1 MSDIVIHGAREHNL
15 NNVDLRL
22 PSNRLVCFT
31 GVSGSGKSSL
41 AFDTLYAEGQRRYLE
56 SLSSYARHFLG
67 QLPRA
72 KVDQITGLRPAIS
85 ISQKT
90 AGQNNR
96 STVGT
101 ITEISDYLRVLYAR
115 VGTSYCPKCGRK
127 IVAQTRSQIFEH
139 IKVFPEGTKFRVLAP
154 VTRNQRGRC
163 VEILNNLRRKGFQQV
178 RVDEKFYSVD
188 DLPNL
193 DYQAR
198 HSIDVVIDRLE
209 QSEENFRRIEDA
221 ISAALKN
228 GSPGLIVLIDSLPG
242 VTIEQNVSSV
252 ENVDEFKLFGTRQ
265 HGIDSLP
272 TDVDLE
278 VTCHRDDSDN
288 SYVDQK
294 YYVGQELYF
303 SADYAC
309 SHCGLSFERPTPQ
322 MFSFNTSQ
330 GMCPHCQ
337 GMGELF
343 TFDPDLLIPDK
354 SKSFQ
359 QGCVV
364 PLGKWQNFGPWRQHL
379 YQGIATTLEKKYGLE
394 DNSVLETAWEEL
406 DERVRHEF
414 LWGAGDTSV
423 VYHWKTD
430 DGERS
435 WRGPFEGIIPKL
447 LKQHEVSTNKTQ
459 RELLERFMRYVPCVY
474 CGGLRLNEQA
484 RSVRL
489 ETLSN
494 SAAFADKKSYSLPE
508 LSNLPIPLLLEFLS
522 SLSLSPSGQLV
533 AKDIVHE
540 ICVRLGFLV
549 EVGVGYLSI
558 GRPAPTLSGGE
569 MQRIRLAGQIGGGL
583 VGVLYILD
591 EPSIGLHPRDN
602 DRLIGALT
610 NLRDLGNSVIV
621 VEHDED
627 TMLAS
632 DHLVDFG
639 PGPGFHGGQIVASG
653 SVADVLKN
661 QREKSITAKFLVG
674 DENISVPKRRRTPD
688 GRWLVVRGA
697 RRHNLKNID
706 VRIPLGEI
714 VCVTGVSGSGKSSL
728 VNDVLRETLATKLN
742 HADPTP
748 CEYDSIEGVE
758 HLKKLISIDQS
769 PIGRTPRS
777 NPATYIKLFDEIR
790 KLFAETPEARAKGFA
805 PGRFSFNVA
814 GGRCET
820 CEGNGSIQL
829 EMDFLADVWT
839 TCPTCGGRRFNHET
853 VAVKYKGLS
862 IDQVLNLDVETAL
875 KVFENIPKI
884 HDMLQTLYDVGLGYM
899 KLGQPSPTLSGGEA
913 QRVKL
918 AKELVKKSSG
928 KTLYLLDEP
937 TTGLHFADIRM
948 LLNVLRRFADAGNS
962 VLIVEHNLDVIKTA
976 DWVIDLGPEG
986 GDLGGQIVAE
996 GTPEDVADNPN
1007 SWTGRALKEYLS
1019 RDRKGMVDQLATK
1032 AETDSKMR
1040 VAKSEADEEGP
1051 IIVRGAREHNLQN
1064 ISVEI
1069 PRNQM
1074 TVCCGPSGSGKSSFA
1089 IDVVYAEG
1097 RRRYVESL
1105 SSYARQFLGQIQKPK
1120 VERTSGISP
1129 SISIEQKTTGRSPRS
1144 TVGTITEILDYLR
1157 VIFARLGV
1165 SYCPDCNIPIGS
1177 QSTDQIVARVLQ
1189 IGHEKE
1195 RRVLITAPIA
1205 LEGGDNYD
1213 KLWERLRVQGFS
1225 RVRVNGG
1232 TYSLDNPPTLDR
1244 RQINRIELIVDRLSL
1259 HGYVGKTADK
1269 TVRSRVAASVET
1281 ALEWGAGSIN
1291 VIICDDG
1298 PEPEWES
1305 RSLSQRLSC
1314 EKCGRAFE
1322 ALTPKHFSFNSPLGW
1337 CPNCEGLGVR
1347 SGANPRFHIHDS
1359 KLTLLEGVIPTWSDF
1374 NDPTT
1379 FATMIAF
1386 ARATGVPL
1394 DTPFNRLDARFR
1406 RLIFNGTGDRWID
1419 VTAVDWTNA
1428 CQVKTESDRRRVW
1441 NESGAKQIP
1450 DGDVLFRFQF
1460 KGLYPAIE
1468 EAGRLAPYYRSRLE
1482 FQIEESECP
1491 DCLGSRLRD
1500 DVAAVQFHAM
1510 TLDQICRTP
1519 LGELIQIFENLE
1531 LTGLEKEI
1539 AGDLVD
1545 EVISR
1550 IRFLVDV
1557 GLDYLTLSRPAPSLS
1572 GGESQRIRLAAQI
1585 GSGLEGVLYV
1595 LDEPTV
1601 GLHTRDN
1608 RRLIA
1613 ALHKLRDL
1621 GNTLLVVEHDQ
1632 EVIES
1637 ADFLVDFGPRAG
1649 KQGGLIVASG
1659 APEAVKANESSVTGP
1674 YLSGRKSIPIPVN
1687 RRILP

>member
-56 SLSSYARHFLG
+56 SLSTYARHFLG
-67 QLPRA
+67 ELPRA

-101 ITEISDYLRVLYAR
+101 ITEISDYLRVLFAR
-115 VGTSYCPKCGRK
+115 VGTAYCPKCGRK
-127 IVAQTRSQIFEH
+127 IVAQTRSQIFDH
-139 IKVFPEGTKFRVLAP
+139 IKILPEGTRFRLLAP
-154 VTRNQRGRC
+154 VVRGQKGRC
-163 VEILNNLRRKGFQQV
+163 IETLNRIRKKGFRQV
-178 RVDEKFYSVD
+178 RVDDKFYSVD
-188 DLPNL
+188 DSLNL
-193 DYQAR
+193 DQQAR
-198 HSIDVVIDRLE
+198 HSIDVVVDRLE
-209 QSEENFRRIEDA
+209 QSEANYRRLEDA
-221 ISAALKN
+221 ISTALKTSSS
-228 GSPGLIVLIDSLPG
+228 GVIALIDFLPG
-242 VTIEQNVSSV
+242 VSEGRDALKISDLPV
-252 ENVDEFKLFGTRQ
+252 E
-265 HGIDSLP
+265 
-272 TDVDLE
+272 
-278 VTCHRDDSDN
+278 DSDDLPIDFTFSETFPEFDN
-288 SYVDQK
+288 DESRDNQIF
-294 YYVGQELYF
+294 YVGQELYF

-309 SHCGLSFERPTPQ
+309 SHCGLSFERLNPQ

-337 GMGELF
+337 GMGETF

-364 PLGKWQNFGPWRQHL
+364 PLGKWQSFGLWRQHI
-379 YQGIATTLEKKYGLE
+379 YQGVAAALESKYGLE
-394 DNSVLETAWEEL
+394 KNSVLETAWEEL

-414 LWGAGDTSV
+414 LWGSGKTNV
-423 VYHWKTD
+423 VYHWKA
-430 DGERS
+430 DGVERS
-435 WRGPFEGIIPKL
+435 WNGYYEGVIPKL
-447 LKQHEVSTNKTQ
+447 LKQYEVSTNKAQ

-474 CGGLRLNEQA
+474 CEGMRLNEQA

-489 ETLSN
+489 ETKSN
-494 SAAFADKKSYSLPE
+494 SSAFADKKSYSLPE
-508 LSNLPIPLLLEFLS
+508 LSNLPIPLLKEFLS
-522 SLSLSPSGQLV
+522 ALSLSPSSQLV
-533 AKDIVHE
+533 AKALVRE
-540 ICVRLGFLV
+540 ICNRLGFLV
-549 EVGVGYLSI
+549 EVGLGYLSI
-558 GRPAPTLSGGE
+558 GRSAPTLSGGE

-602 DRLIGALT
+602 DRLIGSLA

-627 TMLAS
+627 TMLAA

-653 SVADVLKN
+653 TVVDVLKN
-661 QREKSITAKFLVG
+661 QREKSATAKFLVG
-674 DENISVPKRRRTPD
+674 EESIPVPKKRRVPD
-688 GRWLVVRGA
+688 GRRLVVRGV

-706 VRIPLGEI
+706 VSIPLGGI

-742 HADPTP
+742 HADPSP

-790 KLFAETPEARAKGFA
+790 KLFAETPEARAKGFT
-805 PGRFSFNVA
+805 PGRFSFNLA
-814 GGRCET
+814 GGRCES
-820 CEGNGSIQL
+820 CEGNGSVRL

-839 TCPTCGGRRFNHET
+839 TCPVCGGRRFNNET
-853 VAVKYKGLS
+853 ISVKYKGLS

-884 HDMLQTLYDVGLGYM
+884 RDMLQTLYDVGLGYM

-913 QRVKL
+913 QRIKL

-948 LLNVLRRFADAGNS
+948 LLNVLRRLADAGNS

-986 GDLGGQIVAE
+986 GELGGQIVAE
-996 GTPEDVADNPN
+996 GSPEDIANNPN
-1007 SWTGRALKEYLS
+1007 SWTGQALKEYLF
-1019 RDRKGMVDQLATK
+1019 RDRKEMVNQLSKKAAVDAKDRATK
-1032 AETDSKMR
+1032 TEI
-1040 VAKSEADEEGP
+1040 DEEGP
-1051 IIVRGAREHNLQN
+1051 IVVRGACEHNLQN
-1064 ISVEI
+1064 ISIEI
-1069 PRNQM
+1069 PRNRM

-1089 IDVVYAEG
+1089 MDVVYAEG

-1120 VERTSGISP
+1120 VEQTGGISP
-1129 SISIEQKTTGRSPRS
+1129 SIAIEQKTTGRSPRS

-1165 SYCPDCNIPIGS
+1165 PYCPDCNVPIGS
-1177 QSTDQIVARVLQ
+1177 QSTDQIVARVLRV
-1189 IGHEKE
+1189 GREGD
-1195 RRVLITAPIA
+1195 RRILITAPIT
-1205 LEGGDNYD
+1205 LETGDNFD
-1213 KLWERLRVQGFS
+1213 RLWERLRSQGFS

-1232 TYSLDNPPTLDR
+1232 TYSLDNPPALDH
-1244 RQINRIELIVDRLSL
+1244 RQINRIELVVDRLNL
-1259 HGYVGKTADK
+1259 HGLDDKSTDK
-1269 TVRSRVAASVET
+1269 TVRSRIAASVET
-1281 ALEWGAGSIN
+1281 ALEWGRGSIN
-1291 VIICDDG
+1291 VVICDDR
-1298 PEPEWES
+1298 PEPEWEF
-1305 RSLSQRLSC
+1305 RSMSQKLSC

-1347 SGANPRFHIHDS
+1347 SGINPRFHIHDP
-1359 KLTLLEGVIPTWSDF
+1359 KLTLLDGVVPIWSDF
-1374 NDPTT
+1374 NNPMTL
-1379 FATMIAF
+1379 ATLLAF
-1386 ARATGVPL
+1386 ARATGAPL
-1394 DTPFNRLDARFR
+1394 DKPFERLDTHYR
-1406 RLIFNGTGDRWID
+1406 RMIFNGTGERWFD
-1419 VTAVDWTNA
+1419 VTDADWKLA
-1428 CQVKTESDRRRVW
+1428 CRSQTELGRNRLLLNRDVRQTDDAS
-1441 NESGAKQIP
+1441 
-1450 DGDVLFRFQF
+1450 VLFRFQF
-1460 KGLYPAIE
+1460 KGLYPATE

-1500 DVAAVQFHAM
+1500 DVSAVQFHSM

-1519 LGELIQIFENLE
+1519 LGELVQIFEKLE
-1531 LTGLEKEI
+1531 LSSIEKEI
-1539 AGDLVD
+1539 AGDLVN
-1545 EVISR
+1545 EVVAR
-1550 IRFLVDV
+1550 LRFLVDV

-1613 ALHKLRDL
+1613 ALYRLRDL
-1621 GNTLLVVEHDQ
+1621 GNTLIVVEHDQ

-1659 APEAVKANESSVTGP
+1659 SPDSVKRNESSVTGP
-1674 YLSGRKSIPIPVN
+1674 YLSGRKTIPIPVN
-1687 RRILP
+1687 RRIMP

>member
-67 QLPRA
+67 ELPRA

-90 AGQNNR
+90 AGQNYR

-101 ITEISDYLRVLYAR
+101 LTEISDYLRVLFAR
-115 VGTSYCPKCGRK
+115 VGTAYCPKCGRK
-127 IVAQTRSQIFEH
+127 IVAQTRSQIIDH
-139 IKVFPEGTKFRVLAP
+139 IKVLPEGTRFRILAP
-154 VTRNQRGRC
+154 VTRGQRGRC
-163 VEILNNLRRKGFQQV
+163 IDILNNLRRKGFRQV
-178 RVDEKFYSVD
+178 RVDDKFYSVD
-188 DLPNL
+188 DSLNL
-193 DYQAR
+193 DQQAR
-198 HSIDVVIDRLE
+198 HSIDVVVDRFE
-209 QSEENFRRIEDA
+209 QSELNLRGLEDA
-221 ISAALKN
+221 VSTALKS
-228 GSPGLIVLIDSLPG
+228 GSGLIVLIDSLPG
-242 VTIEQNVSSV
+242 SFGEHETPGHEG
-252 ENVDEFKLFGTRQ
+252 VDGFEYLDLSLKDSNNLP
-265 HGIDSLP
+265 IDFSP
-272 TDVDLE
+272 AEAVQG
-278 VTCHRDDSDN
+278 VASDESGVN
-288 SYVDQK
+288 HVF
-294 YYVGQELYF
+294 YVGQELYF

-309 SHCGLSFERPTPQ
+309 SHCGLSFERPSPQ

-337 GMGELF
+337 GMGETF

-359 QGCVV
+359 QGCIV
-364 PLGKWQNFGPWRQHL
+364 PLGKWQNFGQWRQHI
-379 YQGIATTLEKKYGLE
+379 YQGIAAALERKYGLE
-394 DNSVLETAWEEL
+394 KNSVLETAWEEL

-414 LWGAGDTSV
+414 LWGTGDASV
-423 VYHWKTD
+423 VYHWKA
-430 DGERS
+430 DGIERS
-435 WRGPFEGIIPKL
+435 WNGFYEGVIPKL
-447 LKQHEVSTNKTQ
+447 LKQREVSTSKTQ
-459 RELLERFMRYVPCVY
+459 RDSLERFMRCVPCVY
-474 CGGLRLNEQA
+474 CGGMRLNEQA

-489 ETLSN
+489 ETKSDLP
-494 SAAFADKKSYSLPE
+494 AFSDKKSYSLPE
-508 LSNLPIPLLLEFLS
+508 LSNLPIPLLIEFLNT
-522 SLSLSPSGQLV
+522 LSLAPSSQLV
-533 AKDIVHE
+533 AKVLVRE
-540 ICVRLGFLV
+540 ISSRLGFLV
-549 EVGVGYLSI
+549 DVGLGYLSI
-558 GRPAPTLSGGE
+558 GRSAPTLSGGE

-602 DRLIGALT
+602 DRLIGSLE
-610 NLRDLGNSVIV
+610 NLRDLGNSVVV

-627 TMLAS
+627 TMLAA

-653 SVADVLKN
+653 TVADVLAN
-661 QREKSITAKFLVG
+661 QREKSVTAKFLSG
-674 DENISVPKRRRTPD
+674 DENIPVPKKRRKPD
-688 GRWLVVRGA
+688 GRWLVVHGA

-706 VRIPLGEI
+706 VRIPLGGI

-758 HLKKLISIDQS
+758 HLKKMISIDQS

-790 KLFAETPEARAKGFA
+790 KLFAETPEARAKGFT
-805 PGRFSFNVA
+805 PGRFSFNLA
-814 GGRCET
+814 GGRCES
-820 CEGNGSIQL
+820 CEGNGSVHL

-839 TCPTCGGRRFNHET
+839 TCPQCGGRRFNRET
-853 VAVKYKGLS
+853 VSIKYKGLS

-913 QRVKL
+913 QRIKL
-918 AKELVKKSSG
+918 AKELVRKSSG

-948 LLNVLRRFADAGNS
+948 LLNVLRRLADAGNS

-986 GDLGGQIVAE
+986 GELGGRVVAE
-996 GTPEDVADNPN
+996 GTPEDIASNPD
-1007 SWTGRALKEYLS
+1007 SWTGRALAEYLS
-1019 RDRKGMVDQLATK
+1019 RDRGRMIEQLSKK
-1032 AETDSKMR
+1032 AQTDSSSR
-1040 VAKSEADEEGP
+1040 VARSEIDEEGP
-1051 IIVRGAREHNLQN
+1051 IVVRGACEHNLQN
-1064 ISVEI
+1064 ISIEI
-1069 PRNQM
+1069 PRNRM

-1120 VERTSGISP
+1120 VERTGGISP
-1129 SISIEQKTTGRSPRS
+1129 SIAIEQKTTGRSPRS

-1165 SYCPDCNIPIGS
+1165 PYCPDCNVPIGS
-1177 QSTDQIVARVLQ
+1177 QSTDQIVARVLHV
-1189 IGHEKE
+1189 GYEHE
-1195 RRVLITAPIA
+1195 RRILITAPVA
-1205 LEGGDNYD
+1205 LENSDNFD
-1213 KLWERLRVQGFS
+1213 KLWERLRSQGFS

-1232 TYSLDNPPTLDR
+1232 TYSLDNPPTLDQ
-1244 RQINRIELIVDRLSL
+1244 RQINRIELVVDRLNL
-1259 HGYVGKTADK
+1259 NGYVGKSADK
-1269 TVRSRVAASVET
+1269 TIRSRVSASVET
-1281 ALEWGAGSIN
+1281 ALEWGRGTMN
-1291 VIICDDG
+1291 VVICDDR

-1305 RSLSQRLSC
+1305 RSMSQKLSC

-1322 ALTPKHFSFNSPLGW
+1322 TLTPRHFSFNSPLGW
-1337 CPNCEGLGVR
+1337 CPSCEGLGVHN
-1347 SGANPRFHIHDS
+1347 GAHPRFHIHDP
-1359 KLTLLEGVIPTWSDF
+1359 KLSLLDGVVPVWSDF
-1374 NDPTT
+1374 ENPLT
-1379 FATMIAF
+1379 FATMLAF
-1386 ARATGVPL
+1386 ARVTGIPL
-1394 DTPFNRLDARFR
+1394 DKPFERLDTHYR
-1406 RLIFNGTGDRWID
+1406 RMIFNGTGERWYD
-1419 VTAVDWTNA
+1419 VTTSDWENA
-1428 CQVKTESDRRRVW
+1428 YRLQASPDRICL
-1441 NESGAKQIP
+1441 NAKRDLRQP
-1450 DGDVLFRFQF
+1450 EGKNVLFRFQY
-1460 KGLYPAIE
+1460 KGLYPATE
-1468 EAGRLAPYYRSRLE
+1468 EAGRLSPYYRSRLE
-1482 FQIEESECP
+1482 FQIEENECP

-1500 DVAAVQFHAM
+1500 DVSAVQFHSM
-1510 TLDQICRTP
+1510 TLDHICRTP
-1519 LGELIQIFENLE
+1519 LGELVHIFENLE
-1531 LTGLEKEI
+1531 LTPLENEI
-1539 AGDLVD
+1539 AGDLIA
-1545 EVISR
+1545 EVVAR
-1550 IRFLVDV
+1550 VRFLVDV

-1613 ALHKLRDL
+1613 ALHRLRDL

-1637 ADFLVDFGPRAG
+1637 ADYLVDFGPRAG

-1659 APEAVKANESSVTGP
+1659 TPESVKQKESSVTGP

-1687 RRILP
+1687 RRIVP